1 MPRAW
6 TIGVSRILQD
16 WLDELEVP
24 IAVLVPDE
32 VVESIRSTVE
42 AVSLQLGRHGGD
54 GTVEAAE
61 NPAVR
66 ESPFGWGNGAREPST
81 YIKLN
86 RAAFQ
91 ILLAKFRYP
100 SIRSSA
106 SLRSRPGE
114 AIEARVNRSASVPN
128 SSITWS
134 GSITLPF
141 DLLIF

>member
-32 VVESIRSTVE
+32 VVERIRSTVE

-66 ESPFGWGNGAREPST
+66 ESPFGWGQRGAGTINIHQAEPGGVPD
-81 YIKLN
+81 LV
-86 RAAFQ
+86 
-91 ILLAKFRYP
+91 
-100 SIRSSA
+100 
-106 SLRSRPGE
+106 GE
-114 AIEARVNRSASVPN
+114 IPVPLDPFFGELEVTARRGHRGQSKS
-128 SSITWS
+128 
-134 GSITLPF
+134 
-141 DLLIF
+141 